1 MGHQPAFGRAYGR
14 NLLILLGATVLVMT
28 VLVAY
33 RLSVSRGEEIAAAEV
48 ATRNYA
54 AIFEARLDA
63 SLRRID
69 ADLKSLVR
77 EIPLAA
83 LNPKSVPRYAQ
94 ELDPHLDSHLFNFRE
109 IAGYRV
115 ADAKGDT
122 LYTSASA
129 GTPRIN
135 VSDRDYF
142 QMLRDNPK
150 ADLVFSEVVTGRS
163 TGREVI
169 AVARALRDPRGEF
182 LGIIYGILELEYL
195 QKLFQAVDLGPQGS
209 ITLRRSD
216 NQTLVV
222 RTPHLPMEVNQPLS
236 ANHPIVQSRVAGNG
250 LATLQFAAQV
260 DGIHRI
266 VSIHA
271 LQHYPFY
278 FIVGVSRDDVL
289 APWRTRAV
297 VVVTIMLLLL
307 GLVAGVLYRLWRMRE
322 RETQIL
328 ADLSQSEELF
338 REMAEGIDQVFFKAA
353 RDYSRIYY
361 ISPAFD
367 RIWGHPRAELMNDPA
382 AWGKWMH
389 AEDRERVRRLIA
401 LNRDRESALVEFRI
415 VREDGETRWIQAHTF
430 RLANSVE
437 GAVVGLHTDITERK
451 RVEESLEE
459 TREKYRGLSEAS
471 FDAIFI
477 SEKGICLE
485 QNSRAEQMFGYT
497 VEEATGRPGTDWI
510 APEDR
515 ALVIKNM
522 MAGHEQPYDV
532 IALRKDGSTF
542 PASICGKMMN
552 YRGRSVRVTSLTDIS
567 GRRQAEQALRDSEA
581 YNKVLFAGSH
591 IPLAVLDPETG
602 RLIDCNQAA
611 VDIYGLDS
619 REAVLAISPA
629 DVATPLQYDGRS
641 SAETAFEHLEPA
653 LRNGSHVFEWR
664 HRRPSG
670 DVWDAEVH
678 LMAFQHKGKTL
689 LQFSLQDITSRKK
702 AEQALRESEERWK
715 FALEGAGDGVW
726 DWNIQTGHALY
737 SRRWKEM
744 IGFAESEIDN
754 RASEWSDRVHPE
766 DMPRVMTAIQAH
778 MDGNTSS
785 AVVEF
790 RMRCKDGSWRW
801 TLGRGMVVSR
811 DSEGKATR
819 LVGTNADITERKRA
833 EADLRVAATA
843 FESQEGMIITDI
855 EQRILRINRACS
867 EITGYSA
874 EEAVGQTPRLF
885 SSGRHDAAFY
895 REMWASIEESG
906 AWKGELWNRRKNGE
920 VYPEWFSISAV
931 KGEDGKVSHYVA
943 SFIDISQ
950 RKTAEDEIKHLAFYD
965 PLTYLPNRRLLID
978 RLRHALIAGSRTESS
993 GALLFIDLDNFKT
1006 LNDTLGHGKGDLL
1019 LESVARRLTASIR
1032 EEDTVARLGGD
1043 EFVVMLEG
1051 LSLNL
1056 NDAAAQVRLVGEKIL
1071 QALNERHDLAGL
1083 SYHST
1088 ASIGITL
1095 FAHQADTVDELLKRA
1110 DLAMYQAK
1118 AAGRNTLRFFDPEMQ
1133 SVVMARVA
1141 LEADLR
1147 EGLQQN
1153 HFALYYQPQ
1162 VAADGSITG
1171 AEALLR
1177 WRHPR
1182 RGMIPPLEFIPLAE
1196 ETGLILPLGNW
1207 VLETACARLKAWAAS
1222 ADTAQLTLA
1231 VNVSARQFRHAD
1243 FVEQVLAVL
1252 ERSGADPQRLELELT
1267 ESLLL
1272 EDVEGVIAKMTALK
1286 ARGVCFSLDDFGTG
1300 YSSLSYLKRL
1310 PLDQLKID
1318 QSFVRDV
1325 LTDPN
1330 DAAIART
1337 IVALGQSMGLI
1348 VIAEGVE
1355 TRQQRDFLASNGC
1368 SNYQG
1373 YLFGRPVP
1381 ADEFEH
1387 LLKGA

>member
-1 MGHQPAFGRAYGR
+1 MSHKPAFGRAHGR
-14 NLLILLGATVLVMT
+14 NLLVLLGTTVLIM
-28 VLVAY
+28 VLVIAY

-63 SLRRID
+63 SLRRAD
-69 ADLKSLVR
+69 ADLKALVR
-77 EIPLAA
+77 EIPVAA
-83 LNPKSVPRYAQ
+83 LNPQAAPRYAQ
-94 ELDPHLDSHLFNFRE
+94 ELNARLDSRLFNFRE

-115 ADAKGDT
+115 TDAKGDT

-129 GTPRIN
+129 GTARIN

-142 QMLRDNPK
+142 QVLRDNPK
-150 ADLVFSEVVTGRS
+150 ADLVFSEVVTGRT
-163 TGREVI
+163 TGRQVI

-182 LGIIYGILELEYL
+182 AGIIYGILELEYL
-195 QKLFQAVDLGPQGS
+195 QKLFQALDLGPQGS

-216 NQTLVV
+216 NQTLAV
-222 RTPHLPMEVNQPLS
+222 RIPHLPMEVNQPLR
-236 ANHPIVQSRVAGNG
+236 AEHPIAQILAAGKK
-250 LATLQFAAQV
+250 LATLQFVAQV
-260 DGIHRI
+260 DGIQRI

-271 LQHYPFY
+271 LQNYPFY
-278 FIVGVSRDDVL
+278 FIVGISREDAL
-289 APWRTRAV
+289 APWRTRALV
-297 VVVTIMLLLL
+297 VVSVTLLLL
-307 GLVAGVLYRLWRMRE
+307 GLVAGVLFRLWQMRK

-353 RDYSRIYY
+353 RDYSRIHY

-382 AWGKWMH
+382 AWEMWMH
-389 AEDRERVRRLIA
+389 ADDRERVRRLIA
-401 LNRDRESALVEFRI
+401 LNRDQKSTLVEFRI
-415 VREDGETRWIQAHTF
+415 VRADGETRWIQAHTF
-430 RLANSVE
+430 RLADSVD

-451 RVEESLEE
+451 WVEESLEE
-459 TREKYRGLSEAS
+459 SREKYRGLSEAS
-471 FDAIFI
+471 FEAIFI
-477 SEKGICLE
+477 SEKGTCLE

-497 VEEATGRPGTDWI
+497 SAEAIGRPGTDWI
-510 APEDR
+510 VLEDR
-515 ALVIKNM
+515 DLVIRNM
-522 MAGHEQPYDV
+522 MSGYEQPYDV
-532 IALRKDGSTF
+532 TALRKDGSTF
-542 PASICGKMMN
+542 PASI
-552 YRGRSVRVTSLTDIS
+552 RGRMMHYKGRNVRVTSLTDIS
-567 GRRQAEQALRDSEA
+567 ERRRAEQAL
-581 YNKVLFAGSH
+581 
-591 IPLAVLDPETG
+591 
-602 RLIDCNQAA
+602 Q
-611 VDIYGLDS
+611 
-619 REAVLAISPA
+619 
-629 DVATPLQYDGRS
+629 
-641 SAETAFEHLEPA
+641 
-653 LRNGSHVFEWR
+653 
-664 HRRPSG
+664 
-670 DVWDAEVH
+670 
-678 LMAFQHKGKTL
+678 
-689 LQFSLQDITSRKK
+689 
-702 AEQALRESEERWK
+702 ESEERWK

-744 IGFAESEIDN
+744 IGFAEGEIEN

-766 DMPRVMTAIQAH
+766 DMPRVMMAIQDH

-785 AVVEF
+785 AAIEF
-790 RMRCKDGSWRW
+790 RMLCKDGGWRW

-811 DSEGKATR
+811 DNEGKAIR
-819 LVGTNADITERKRA
+819 LVGTNTDITERKRA

-855 EQRILRINRACS
+855 DQRILRINRACS
-867 EITGYSA
+867 EITGYSP

-895 REMWASIEESG
+895 REMWASIEGSG
-906 AWKGELWNRRKNGE
+906 VWKGELWNRRKNGE
-920 VYPEWFSISAV
+920 VFPEWFSISAV
-931 KGEDGKVSHYVA
+931 KGEDGRVSHYVA

-965 PLTYLPNRRLLID
+965 PLTHLPNRRLLMD
-978 RLRHALIAGSRTESS
+978 RLRHALIAGARSESS

-1019 LESVARRLTASIR
+1019 LESVARRLTASVR

-1051 LSLNL
+1051 LSPNS
-1056 NDAAAQVRLVGEKIL
+1056 NDAGAQTRLVGEKIL
-1071 QALNERHDLAGL
+1071 RALNEHHDLAGL

-1088 ASIGITL
+1088 ASIGIAL

-1133 SVVMARVA
+1133 SVVTARVA

-1147 EGLQQN
+1147 EGLRKNQ
-1153 HFALYYQPQ
+1153 FALHYQPQ

-1177 WRHPR
+1177 WRHPL

-1207 VLETACARLKAWAAS
+1207 VLETACAQLKAWDANAN
-1222 ADTAQLTLA
+1222 TAQLTLA

-1252 ERSGADPQRLELELT
+1252 QRSGADPQRLELELT

-1286 ARGVCFSLDDFGTG
+1286 ARGVYFALDDFGTG

-1310 PLDQLKID
+1310 PLDELKID

-1337 IVALGQSMGLI
+1337 IVALGRSMGLI

-1355 TRQQRDFLASNGC
+1355 TREQRDFLAANGC

-1381 ADEFEH
+1381 ADEFER
-1387 LLKGA
+1387 LLNRA